1 MGQYYR
7 AVVCNKNG
15 RNSYVFSSDGGLKL
29 MESNAYFGCAIL
41 ETVMVWLLGAQRRVA
56 WVGDYA
62 SDCEYTN
69 KVKRESWYKKAG
81 WGIGNRSGSCKDGIA
96 CIDIHDVDYTDESFT
111 KGYLVN
117 HTKHEF
123 VDLRD
128 YCSRVGEDNY
138 GWRIHP
144 LPLLTV
150 IGNGL
155 GGGDY
160 RGCNQHDV
168 GRWAGDVISYVLEKP
183 NTSRYG
189 IVNGRYDALEYYSEI
204 KPVFDEGRN

>member
-15 RNSYVFSSDGGLKL
+15 GNSHVFRPDGGFKL
-29 MESNAYFGCAIL
+29 MESNAYFGCAIV
-41 ETVMVWLLGAQRRVA
+41 ETVMAWLSGAQLRVA

-69 KVKRESWYKKAG
+69 KAKRESWYKKAG
-81 WGIGNRSGSCKDGIA
+81 WGKEVV
-96 CIDIHDVDYTDESFT
+96 DIHDADYTGESFT
-111 KGYLVN
+111 EGYLVN
-117 HTKHEF
+117 YTKHEF

-160 RGCNQHDV
+160 CGCNQHDV
-168 GRWAGDVISYVLEKP
+168 GRWAGDLIEYTSVRP
-183 NTSRYG
+183 NTSHYG
-189 IVNGRYDALEYYSEI
+189 VVDGKYSALEYYNVV
-204 KPVFDEGRN
+204 KPVFDEGMI

>member
-1 MGQYYR
+1 
-7 AVVCNKNG
+7 
-15 RNSYVFSSDGGLKL
+15 
-29 MESNAYFGCAIL
+29 
-41 ETVMVWLLGAQRRVA
+41 MVWLLGAQRRVA

-69 KVKRESWYKKAG
+69 KAKRESWYKKAG
-81 WGIGNRSGSCKDGIA
+81 WGKDGIA
-96 CIDIHDVDYTDESFT
+96 CIDIHDVDYTGESFT

-160 RGCNQHDV
+160 CGYLCLMKGEFDGGFQSDGEGNF
-168 GRWAGDVISYVLEKP
+168 VLQVE
-183 NTSRYG
+183 
-189 IVNGRYDALEYYSEI
+189 D
-204 KPVFDEGRN
+204 